1 MWGAAR
7 GWSYNALSGCKCG
20 AVYTVSGR
28 TTDDVASSCC
38 LALAHLQASA
48 PQKAGIVRI
57 PRPDRCVVGDRIPET
72 PEQTPPYLV
81 FPLELAA
88 EGRLATDYSALD
100 DRGLDDRRLHDH
112 RLHDRRLHDCGL
124 RDVGLLAVLLH
135 LDGAAGGLGRGV
147 GDRLLLDSRL
157 WPPVILIDRVDAGGD
172 GAADAAERQDDEEKN
187 DQNYPAAMVRAA
199 RLVVAPAVVAD
210 SPGFAPAGIDQ

>member
-1 MWGAAR
+1 MSDEEWRWGAVR
-7 GWSYNALSGCKCG
+7 DGGVNALSG
-20 AVYTVSGR
+20 R
-28 TTDDVASSCC
+28 TSRYWCWRWAHCAASTLPHPPPS
-38 LALAHLQASA
+38 S
-48 PQKAGIVRI
+48 
-57 PRPDRCVVGDRIPET
+57 CVVGDRIPET

-100 DRGLDDRRLHDH
+100 DRGLDDHWLDDRWCDDRGLDDHGRLWGP
-112 RLHDRRLHDCGL
+112 GL
-124 RDVGLLAVLLH
+124 VGLLAVLLH
-135 LDGAAGGLGRGV
+135 LDGATVGLRIGV

-187 DQNYPAAMVRAA
+187 DQNYPAAIVRAA
-199 RLVVAPAVVAD
+199 LLVVAPAVVAD